1 VISRTRRAHLALL
14 LAGSSVGVLA
24 CGVCRAADPP
34 ATPPG
39 PASSQ
44 TAQPSKAPA
53 SQVTEIIVTADRS
66 GAENIQNV
74 PMSITAVNTDRLD
87 KAGVTDFLGLEQFTP
102 SLNVTQGAPG
112 YNKFDMQGLTTGPY
126 LASDTSDRSLVA
138 VYLDDTPISVQGQ
151 TPDLRVFDLER
162 VEVLAGPQGTLY
174 GAGSEAGTVRY
185 ITAKPNSE
193 SYFGTIEATAAGT
206 QHGAISDSFR
216 GSVNIPLI
224 EDKLAVRA
232 TVYQAEDG
240 GFINDIGDFNKNNV
254 NLDRTTQARLAVRY
268 TPTSKL
274 TIDFSYTYEKS
285 RAYGLNTGLSGLA
298 PYTTS
303 TNGPQGDRDDFNL
316 YNVAFNYDLGFADL
330 VSSSSYT
337 WRRIGFQAS
346 PEPQIGYFFQN
357 YGAGPTYP
365 NAYPLFNQPASY
377 NQAVTD
383 QIPREQFDITQKIH
397 DYMEEVRLVSKP
409 GGAFRWT
416 VGGFFEDQRRN
427 LYQDIP
433 TPGFDT
439 LSYENAFYG
448 PFNTPNGLYNSQ
460 TVDGAFNPN
469 DIFSGLQNIEEH
481 QFALF
486 TDDTWHATRRLD
498 LTAGLRFFAFHE
510 NYYLFESGVYGVI
523 NHTPQTQ
530 NSSLT
535 STGVNPRF
543 NIAYHIND
551 DVMVYAEAAKG
562 FRYGG
567 ANQPVPIGT
576 TGIAAECAAN
586 LASYGYSSA
595 PATFGPDHLWD
606 YSIGEK
612 ATLADGRLTIN
623 SSAYYID
630 WSDVQTR
637 LGLNCSYFFTEN
649 QGTVHSE
656 GADLDS
662 TVRLTREFSI
672 NARVAYNDA
681 RAAENI
687 PTVGA
692 FAGDLTPY
700 YPRWI
705 VGVTFL
711 YDRPLFDGMLHAQA
725 NYQFRGDEQ
734 TTFNPLSTTV
744 ASGSL
749 VATGANPLFA
759 VIPSSVNVSASAA
772 YDIGRYEFGIFGTNL
787 TDGVK
792 VTDIGPATYY
802 QIYQAGADVTYAR
815 PRTIGARIKVKF

>member
-1 VISRTRRAHLALL
+1 MTRTKHVGRADLARLL
-14 LAGSSVGVLA
+14 TGASLAALTAGAAQAGSAAAAPTDSSSPTSVQEV
-24 CGVCRAADPP
+24 
-34 ATPPG
+34 
-39 PASSQ
+39 
-44 TAQPSKAPA
+44 
-53 SQVTEIIVTADRS
+53 IVTADRA

-74 PMSITAVNTDRLD
+74 PMAITAIGADKLDR
-87 KAGVTDFLGLEQFTP
+87 AGITNVLGLEQYTP

-112 YNKFDMQGLTTGPY
+112 YNKYDMLGLTTGGY

-151 TPDLRVFDLER
+151 TPDLRVYDLER

-174 GAGSEAGTVRY
+174 GAGSMAGTIRF
-185 ITAKPNSE
+185 ITAKPDSQ
-193 SYFGTIEATAAGT
+193 SYFGAFEATGSGT
-206 QHGAISDSFR
+206 EHGSVNDSFR
-216 GSVNIPLI
+216 LMVNAPLI
-224 EDKLAVRA
+224 KDRLALRVTLYQGEDS
-232 TVYQAEDG
+232 
-240 GFINDIGDFNKNNV
+240 GFINDIGDFHKNDV
-254 NLDRTTQARLAVRY
+254 NLNRTSQARVALRY
-268 TPTSKL
+268 TPTDKL
-274 TIDFSYTYEKS
+274 TVDFSYTYEKS
-285 RAYGLNTGLSGLA
+285 HAYGLDQGLSGLA

-316 YNVAFNYDLGFADL
+316 YNVAIDYDLGFADL
-330 VSSSSYT
+330 ISSSSYT

-357 YGAGPTYP
+357 YGAGPTYA
-365 NAYPLFNQPASY
+365 NAYPLFNAPTTY

-383 QIPREQFDITQKIH
+383 SIPREQFDITQKIH
-397 DYMEEVRLVSKP
+397 DYMEEVRLVSKSSGP
-409 GGAFRWT
+409 FRWT

-433 TPGFDT
+433 VPGFDS
-439 LSYENAFYG
+439 LSYENYFYG

-486 TDDTWHATRRLD
+486 TDDTWHVTRRLD

-523 NHTPQTQ
+523 NHVPQTQ

-535 STGVNPRF
+535 SVGANPRF
-543 NIAYHIND
+543 NIAYHVND
-551 DVMVYAEAAKG
+551 DVMIYAEAARG

-567 ANQPVPIGT
+567 ANQPVPIGS

-586 LASYGYSSA
+586 LASYGYSTA

-606 YSIGEK
+606 YSVGEK
-612 ATLADGRLTIN
+612 ATLGNGRLTVN
-623 SSAYYID
+623 TDAYYID
-630 WSDVQTR
+630 WTNVQTR

-656 GADLDS
+656 GVDLD
-662 TVRLTREFSI
+662 TRFRLTPELSI
-672 NARVAYNDA
+672 GATVAYNDA
-681 RAAENI
+681 RAAGNI

-692 FAGDLTPY
+692 FNGDLTPY

-705 VGVTFL
+705 AGASIN
-711 YDRPLFDGMLHAQA
+711 YDRSLFNGSLHAQA

-734 TTFNPLSTTV
+734 TTFNSQATTV
-744 ASGSL
+744 TPGGGL
-749 VATGANPLFA
+749 MATGVNPLFA
-759 VIPSSVNVSASAA
+759 IIPSSVNVSASLA
-772 YDIGRYEFGIFGTNL
+772 YDIGNYEFGVFGTNL
-787 TDGVK
+787 TNGVK

-802 QIYQAGADVTYAR
+802 AAYQAGADVTYAR
-815 PRTIGARIKVKF
+815 PRTIGARVKVRF